1 MNENFLNED
10 NSLTSSSSESSSSSS
25 ESITKNVIFNPKAS
39 SSSPKIKPMDVFD
52 FTPSPPT
59 PAASSSMHLNNIEII
74 PLNPANAV
82 GSGNPPNQQKHRSS
96 PPSKN
101 LQGHNLTTSSNPT
114 SITITPINAAYFG
127 TKDKEKE
134 KKLEK
139 KKKRKREDDL
149 MGPPVRKKVS
159 SPKKRASSKSPIQKP
174 LLSPLSPG
182 MSGFPLN
189 SPQNPNMS
197 GLQGSSSQAMQGFNL
212 KNDDDA
218 FFDMSILQGMSQED
232 KLMMLSL
239 NQQGSQSTNVISPL
253 PSPGSLNNLNN
264 LSLNLK
270 NRKGSLSA
278 VIDKLKS
285 AQTGDELDLIEDAK
299 DKSSSEYQVKS
310 TGRDGIKITINKT
323 KISGS
328 SNSSSSKS
336 SKSASGLK
344 PGVNSGPASKKS
356 SSSSS
361 LSPKN
366 SGQKFLY
373 QKSSSSGSLPLKSSG
388 LSVSPKLTSKSQH
401 SSPQSSKTSSSNKDL
416 SKILLKDSQSQMEVL
431 KMMGISPQNQA
442 IDGFLKSFDSSKK
455 FQIPKLSARPS
466 QSLPTQTTQ
475 GPPQNSQMSQ
485 KKEEKEDFVQHN
497 QQKYNSAP
505 STPIQSLTPSP
516 TAEIGKS
523 LGDPY
528 VNKYM
533 SSGSSKFGLF
543 QEHNQMQN
551 SLQNSTNSQK
561 TKKLFKSISSEQLY
575 DKDSKDMHGGIT
587 RQVTTPSP
595 TFNPSF
601 NHDSLLDLPIFNTNS
616 NNSNISNNSNNS
628 NNSNSNKPKE
638 NLENMRSQLQVHMIQ
653 KQNFHDPSNS
663 MSGLGNLGSL
673 GNLANLSNMVDREQ
687 NPNLAS
693 LGNLASPGL
702 MQFSDDL
709 MNEALN
715 AGEI

>member
-10 NSLTSSSSESSSSSS
+10 NSLTSSSSDSSSSSS
-25 ESITKNVIFNPKAS
+25 ESITKNDIFNSKAS
-39 SSSPKIKPMDVFD
+39 SASPKTKPMDVFE

-59 PAASSSMHLNNIEII
+59 SAPVTGTSSMHLNNIEII
-74 PLNPANAV
+74 PLNPVIAPIP
-82 GSGNPPNQQKHRSS
+82 GNPINQQKPRTS

-101 LQGHNLTTSSNPT
+101 FQGPSLSTTSNPS

-134 KKLEK
+134 KKIEK

-159 SPKKRASSKSPIQKP
+159 SPKKRASSKSPVQKP

-182 MSGFPLN
+182 MMNFSMN
-189 SPQNPNMS
+189 SPQNPNLG
-197 GLQGSSSQAMQGFNL
+197 GLQGSSNQAIQGFNL

-218 FFDMSILQGMSQED
+218 FFDLSIFQGMSQED

-239 NQQGSQSTNVISPL
+239 NQQGSQSTTIPSPL
-253 PSPGSLNNLNN
+253 PSPGCLNNLNN
-264 LSLNLK
+264 LNNLNLNLK

-285 AQTGDELDLIEDAK
+285 AQTGDELDLIEEPK
-299 DKSSSEYQVKS
+299 DKTSSEYQVKS
-310 TGRDGIKITINKT
+310 TGRDGTGIKITINKT
-323 KISGS
+323 KPSG
-328 SNSSSSKS
+328 NSSTGSSKS

-366 SGQKFLY
+366 PSQKFLY
-373 QKSSSSGSLPLKSSG
+373 QKSNSSGSLPLKSSSS
-388 LSVSPKLTSKSQH
+388 SVSPKLQSKSQH
-401 SSPQSSKTSSSNKDL
+401 SSPLSLKSNSSKDL
-416 SKILLKDSQSQMEVL
+416 SKVILKDSQSQMEVL
-431 KMMGISPQNQA
+431 KMMGISPHSQA
-442 IDGFLKSFDSSKK
+442 IDGFLKGFDSSKK

-466 QSLPTQTTQ
+466 QSQPAQPAQ
-475 GPPQNSQMSQ
+475 GVPPILQ
-485 KKEEKEDFVQHN
+485 KKEEKEDFIQHN

-523 LGDPY
+523 IGDPY

-533 SSGSSKFGLF
+533 SSGSNKFGLF
-543 QEHNQMQN
+543 PEHNPQMQHN
-551 SLQNSTNSQK
+551 SLQHAANSQK

-575 DKDSKDMHGGIT
+575 EKDTKDVLGGIT

-595 TFNPSF
+595 TFNPNF
-601 NHDSLLDLPIFNTNS
+601 NHDSLMDLPIFHTNS
-616 NNSNISNNSNNS
+616 NIL
-628 NNSNSNKPKE
+628 NSNKPKE
-638 NLENMRSQLQVHMIQ
+638 NIEGMRSQLQVHMIQ
-653 KQNFHDPSNS
+653 KQNFHDDSNS
-663 MSGLGNLGSL
+663 LSGLGNLGSMKSMSEQSA
-673 GNLANLSNMVDREQ
+673 GNLG
-687 NPNLAS
+687 S
-693 LGNLASPGL
+693 LGKLATSPGL
-702 MQFSDDL
+702 LEFSDDML
-709 MNEALN
+709 NDAFN